1 VGEEKLCGG
10 NRVKIHYLGAG
21 AWGFT
26 LASLLAKKGYE
37 VICWTQ
43 NEDLAKHLNSG
54 NDHPKFPG
62 YSAPENLRFTTDL
75 AQVVKDPDL
84 LVEGVTSAGLR
95 PMMEQIKEQ
104 GIPNCPIVLTS
115 KGIEQNTGLFL
126 TQVVSEVLGK
136 EHRPKVGC
144 LSGPTIA
151 IEVLRGAPASIVCSG
166 YDSAVISKI
175 LEAFTTP
182 TLRVYPNPDI
192 HGIELGGA
200 MKNIIAI
207 ACGASDG
214 LGYGE
219 NAKAALMTRGLHE
232 IRRLAIKKGCLPET
246 INGLAGMGDLCVT
259 CLSKHSRNYQFGNL
273 IAQGMSVDE
282 AKEKIG
288 MVVEGAYTC
297 LSAVQLAKKLQ
308 IELPISEAVY
318 QVLYKGL
325 PPKQVVTMLLQ
336 RAIKK
341 EYL

>member
-1 VGEEKLCGG
+1 MQIG
-10 NRVKIHYLGAG
+10 YLGAG

-26 LASLLAKKGYE
+26 LASLLAKKGYK
-37 VICWTQ
+37 VISWTKKK
-43 NEDLAKHLNSG
+43 ELADLLNSG
-54 NDHPKFPG
+54 KDHPKFPG
-62 YSAPENLRFTTDL
+62 YKAPENLTFTSNIEDVL
-75 AQVVKDPDL
+75 SHAEL

-95 PMMEQIKEQ
+95 PTMELVSSLGVPE
-104 GIPNCPIVLTS
+104 CPIVLTS

-136 EHRPKVGC
+136 EHRPKIGC
-144 LSGPTIA
+144 VSGPSIA
-151 IEVLRGAPASIVCSG
+151 IEVLRGAPASLVCSG
-166 YDSAVISKI
+166 YDQGVIQKT
-175 LEAFTTP
+175 LEVFTTP

-214 LGYGE
+214 LGFGD

-259 CLSKHSRNYQFGNL
+259 CLSKHSRNYQFGHL
-273 IAQGMSVDE
+273 IAGGLSVEE
-282 AKEKIG
+282 AKNKIG

-297 LSAVQLAKKLQ
+297 LSAVQVAKKLE

-318 QVLYKGL
+318 QVLYEGL
-325 PPKQVVTMLLQ
+325 PPKDVVKMLLQ